1 MAQFFQIH
9 PVDPQL
15 RLVRQAAALLLD
27 GAVAVIPTDSLYA
40 LCCRLDDNDAVV
52 KMRRIRD
59 IDEKHHLTLL
69 CRDLSEISEYAKID
83 NSQYRL
89 LKKITP
95 GPYTLILEAT
105 REVPKRVSHPSRK
118 TIGLRVPDH
127 PVALALL
134 EEVGKPLLAT
144 TLILPGEI
152 EAQNGGWEMRERLE
166 HEVELIVDGGACGV
180 LPTTVVDLTGPKPV
194 LIRRGRGSLAPFEL
208 DADTVA
214 GA

>member
-1 MAQFFQIH
+1 MAQYFQIH

-40 LCCRLDDNDAVV
+40 LCCRLDDRDAVI

-69 CRDLSEISEYAKID
+69 CRDLSEIAEYAKID
-83 NSQYRL
+83 NRQYRL

-134 EEVGKPLLAT
+134 AQVGMPLLAT

-180 LPTTVVDLTGPKPV
+180 LPTTVVDLTGPAPV
-194 LIRRGRGSLAPFEL
+194 LIRRGRGSLAPFEF